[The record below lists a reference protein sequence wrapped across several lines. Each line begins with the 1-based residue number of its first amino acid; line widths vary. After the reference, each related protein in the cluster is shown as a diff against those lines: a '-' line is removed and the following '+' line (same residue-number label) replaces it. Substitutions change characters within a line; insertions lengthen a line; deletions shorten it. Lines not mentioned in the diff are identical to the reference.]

1 MYKKD
6 RGLYQ
11 LYSTM
16 LGETHI
22 QMSPVIGHVTPEE
35 DTQKNDFND
44 MACRNI
50 ESIRGNLDKLVEKLH
65 SGDMAEAWIYS
76 KITLAANYIDEVT
89 EAMYEDCG
97 PHGNNDETEV
107 IFAIGSEDAM

>member
-50 ESIRGNLDKLVEKLH
+50 ESI
-65 SGDMAEAWIYS
+65 
-76 KITLAANYIDEVT
+76 
-89 EAMYEDCG
+89 
-97 PHGNNDETEV
+97 
-107 IFAIGSEDAM
+107 

>member
-16 LGETHI
+16 LGENQI
-22 QMSPVIGHVTPEE
+22 QMSPVIGHVTPDKDE
-35 DTQKNDFND
+35 TKNDFND

-65 SGDMAEAWIYS
+65 SCDMAEAWIYA

-89 EAMYEDCG
+89 EALYEDCG
-97 PHGNNDETEV
+97 PQGNNDETEV
-107 IFAIGSEDAM
+107 IFAIGSENAM